1 MEEGRRRPDPPAL
14 LEETWR
20 KVIGIF
26 KTTSTELVVGRS
38 MGGRIASQV
47 VAQEAQADGLAL
59 FAYPLHSPSNPS
71 RWRDAHL
78 PEITVPTL
86 FCSGTRDA
94 FATPDEL
101 AAAASKTPRATVNWL
116 DGADHGFAV
125 LKSRGLCPSPVD
137 AVRSNQV
144 GSVRCVLDT
153 SAAENW

>member
-1 MEEGRRRPDPPAL
+1 MNYFEKAL
-14 LEETWR
+14 LDNS
-20 KVIGIF
+20 V
-26 KTTSTELVVGRS
+26 RS

-47 VAQEAQADGLAL
+47 VAQGIQADGLAL
-59 FAYPLHSPSNPS
+59 FAYPLPSPSNPY
-71 RWRDAHL
+71 RWCDAHL

-125 LKSRGLCPSPVD
+125 LKSSGRTKGEVWDEAASCLISWFIEQGF
-137 AVRSNQV
+137 AVE
-144 GSVRCVLDT
+144 
-153 SAAENW
+153 A